1 MVLLEQMEHGKTTT
15 IKTIL
20 GLQKLDSGEIFI
32 NGFNIKKDF
41 EKAIQTVGAIVENP
55 DFYLY
60 LSGYDN
66 LKLNANLYENVDDKR
81 IQEVVSK
88 VGLENRINE
97 KVAHYSLGMKQ
108 RLGIAR
114 AILNRPSLIILDE
127 PTNGLDPE
135 GIIELR
141 DLILKISQ
149 EDEISILISSHNL
162 YEISACCSR
171 VIIIK
176 EGQIIGERTTE
187 GIDVKSLEDI
197 FMKEKKEKNDE

>member
-1 MVLLEQMEHGKTTT
+1 MELGKTTT

-20 GLQKLDSGEIFI
+20 GLQKLDSGEVFI
-32 NGFNIKKDF
+32 NGYNIKKDF
-41 EKAIQTVGAIVENP
+41 EKAIQNIGAIVENP

-66 LKLNANLYENVDDKR
+66 LKLNANLYENVDEKR
-81 IQEVVSK
+81 IKEVVK
-88 VGLENRINE
+88 IVGLEERINE
-97 KVAHYSLGMKQ
+97 KVSHYSLGMKQ

-114 AILNRPSLIILDE
+114 AILNRPKLLLLDE

-135 GIIELR
+135 GIVELR
-141 DLILKISQ
+141 ELIIKISQ
-149 EDEISILISSHNL
+149 DDGISILISSHNL
-162 YEISACCSR
+162 YEISTCCKR

-176 EGQIIGERTTE
+176 EGKIIDDKIIE

-197 FMKEKKEKNDE
+197 FIKQMKENKDE